1 MQASQREKGRKD
13 KQDME
18 EFSGIPKSGI
28 CGRLAPNSEHVSIAV
43 LDIRTNAVL
52 LHEKITPAGNAGSG
66 GTDYDP

>member
-1 MQASQREKGRKD
+1 
-13 KQDME
+13 ME

-28 CGRLAPNSEHVSIAV
+28 CGRLPPNSEHVSIAV